1 LGGVEVKNQIWRVL
15 DLGLLRTAVAGF
27 MFKNWT
33 WWLYKDLDSPYN
45 CFGHV

>member
-1 LGGVEVKNQIWRVL
+1 VGLRSKNQIWRVSL

-33 WWLYKDLDSPYN
+33 CGLYKDLDSPYN